1 LRTTDTLGQVD
12 LQERLQLDAARQQV
26 AKVKARTRPWR
37 YIFAI
42 ILAIVAASVSVQ
54 ARYVAHELSKQGGRS
69 ESVLAPLGSAG
80 NLGLSYGAAIAFCL
94 LAGAG
99 TLGLGN
105 KAREVL
111 ERSVG
116 SAHATV
122 VRFVILV
129 AGALVTVIITLEL
142 FNVAVTQL
150 IVGGVVTSVLL
161 GIAAQ
166 QSLANVFAGIVL
178 LMARP
183 FRVGDQ
189 IGVRS
194 GALSGLLEGM
204 VSEISITYVRLET
217 PNGPVHIPNSQVLA
231 AAVGPA
237 GAVPAPSGQAAT
249 SAGQGAA
256 AQAGPAAATAAPL
269 TPTETAAAAGAPA
282 MEHPAT
288 AEAPAHPATAEA
300 QTPPGTAEAPAGSPG
315 PAEPAPEGSESGR
328 DAGRQ
333 PS

>member
-1 LRTTDTLGQVD
+1 LLRTTDTLGQVD
-12 LQERLQLDAARQQV
+12 LQERLQLDAARHQV

-42 ILAIVAASVSVQ
+42 LLAIVAASVSVQ
-54 ARYVAHELSKQGGRS
+54 ARYVAGQLSRTKGHS
-69 ESVLAPLGSAG
+69 ASVLAPLGSTG
-80 NLGLSYGAAIAFCL
+80 NQWLSYGAAVAFCL

-111 ERSVG
+111 ERSFG
-116 SAHATV
+116 SAHAAV
-122 VRFVILV
+122 VRFAILV
-129 AGALVTVIITLEL
+129 VGALLTVIFTLEL
-142 FNVAVTQL
+142 FDVAITQL

-189 IGVRS
+189 IGIRS

-217 PNGPVHIPNSQVLA
+217 PNGPIHVPNSQVLA
-231 AAVGPA
+231 AAIGPIGALPPA
-237 GAVPAPSGQAAT
+237 GSAPPPGPGS
-249 SAGQGAA
+249 A
-256 AQAGPAAATAAPL
+256 AQAAPAATAAPAIAAGAAAAGAAAAG
-269 TPTETAAAAGAPA
+269 TAAAAGAPA
-282 MEHPAT
+282 PEHPA
-288 AEAPAHPATAEA
+288 AAQPPAAPADPAQPE
-300 QTPPGTAEAPAGSPG
+300 PG
-315 PAEPAPEGSESGR
+315 APESER
-328 DAGRQ
+328 DAGR

>member
-1 LRTTDTLGQVD
+1 MRSPDTLGQVD

-54 ARYVAHELSKQGGRS
+54 ARYVADELSQKGGSS

-269 TPTETAAAAGAPA
+269 TPAETAAAAGAPA
-282 MEHPAT
+282 MEHPAA

-300 QTPPGTAEAPAGSPG
+300 QTSPGAAEAAAGSPG
-315 PAEPAPEGSESGR
+315 PAEPVPEGSESGR

>member
-1 LRTTDTLGQVD
+1 VD
-12 LQERLQLDAARQQV
+12 LQERLQLDAARQHV

-42 ILAIVAASVSVQ
+42 LLAIVAAAVSVQ
-54 ARYVAHELSKQGGRS
+54 ARYVAHELSGKNGASQ
-69 ESVLAPLGSAG
+69 SVLAPLGSGG
-80 NLGLSYGAAIAFCL
+80 NQILSYGAAIAFCL

-111 ERSVG
+111 ERSFG
-116 SAHATV
+116 SEHAGV
-122 VRFVILV
+122 VRFAILV
-129 AGALVTVIITLEL
+129 IGAVITVVLTLEL
-142 FNVAVTQL
+142 FDIAVTQL

-189 IGVRS
+189 IGIRS
-194 GALSGLLEGM
+194 GALSGLLEGL

-231 AAVGPA
+231 AAVGPI
-237 GAVPAPSGQAAT
+237 GALPP
-249 SAGQGAA
+249 
-256 AQAGPAAATAAPL
+256 PATAAPQPAQGSAAPDGAAPL
-269 TPTETAAAAGAPA
+269 EAAGAGAAAAVGTAAAAGAA
-282 MEHPAT
+282 AAAGTEHPAA
-288 AEAPAHPATAEA
+288 AEADTQPSAAE
-300 QTPPGTAEAPAGSPG
+300 TPQAP
-315 PAEPAPEGSESGR
+315 GSER
-328 DAGRQ
+328 DTGRQ
-333 PS
+333 P

>member
-1 LRTTDTLGQVD
+1 VD
-12 LQERLQLDAARQQV
+12 LQERLQLDAARHQV

-37 YIFAI
+37 YVFAI
-42 ILAIVAASVSVQ
+42 LLAIVAASVSVQ
-54 ARYVAHELSKQGGRS
+54 ARYVAHELSPRGGRS
-69 ESVLAPLGSAG
+69 GSVLAPLGSAG

-111 ERSVG
+111 ERSFG
-116 SAHATV
+116 SAHASV
-122 VRFVILV
+122 VRFAILV
-129 AGALVTVIITLEL
+129 IGAILTVIFTLEL
-142 FNVAVTQL
+142 FDVAVTQL

-194 GALSGLLEGM
+194 GALSGLIEGL

-237 GAVPAPSGQAAT
+237 GAVPSPAGQAAP
-249 SAGQGAA
+249 SAAPGAA
-256 AQAGPAAATAAPL
+256 AQAGPAAGTAAPL
-269 TPTETAAAAGAPA
+269 TAAETAAAAGAPA
-282 MEHPAT
+282 LEHPA
-288 AEAPAHPATAEA
+288 AAEA
-300 QTPPGTAEAPAGSPG
+300 QPRAGAAETQAGSPG
-315 PAEPAPEGSESGR
+315 PAEPAPEGPQAER

>member
-1 LRTTDTLGQVD
+1 M
-12 LQERLQLDAARQQV
+12 
-26 AKVKARTRPWR
+26 
-37 YIFAI
+37 
-42 ILAIVAASVSVQ
+42 VS
-54 ARYVAHELSKQGGRS
+54 S

-237 GAVPAPSGQAAT
+237 GAVPPPSGQAAT

-256 AQAGPAAATAAPL
+256 AQAGPAAATAALL
-269 TPTETAAAAGAPA
+269 TPAETAAAAGAPA
-282 MEHPAT
+282 MEHPAAAEASAHPAT
-288 AEAPAHPATAEA
+288 AEASAHPATAEA
-300 QTPPGTAEAPAGSPG
+300 QTSPGAAEAPAGSPG
-315 PAEPAPEGSESGR
+315 PAKPAPEGSESGR

>member
-1 LRTTDTLGQVD
+1 VD
-12 LQERLQLDAARQQV
+12 LQERLQLDTARQQV

-42 ILAIVAASVSVQ
+42 LLAIVAAAVSVQ
-54 ARYVAHELSKQGGRS
+54 ARYVASELSRKNGTS

-80 NLGLSYGAAIAFCL
+80 NMALSYGAALAFCL

-111 ERSVG
+111 ERSFG
-116 SAHATV
+116 SAHAAV
-122 VRFVILV
+122 VRFAVLVI
-129 AGALVTVIITLEL
+129 GALITVVFTLEL
-142 FNVAVTQL
+142 FDVAVTQL

-183 FRVGDQ
+183 FRVGDR

-217 PNGPVHIPNSQVLA
+217 ANGPVHIPNSQVLA

-237 GAVPAPSGQAAT
+237 GAVPPPAGQAAP

-256 AQAGPAAATAAPL
+256 AQAGPAAAPTAPL
-269 TPTETAAAAGAPA
+269 TPAETAAAAGAPA
-282 MEHPAT
+282 LEHPA
-288 AEAPAHPATAEA
+288 AAEA
-300 QTPPGTAEAPAGSPG
+300 QTRPGAAEAPTGSPG
-315 PAEPAPEGSESGR
+315 PAAPAPGGSESER

>member
-1 LRTTDTLGQVD
+1 LLQRPDTLGHVD
-12 LQERLQLDAARQQV
+12 LQERLQLDAARHQV

-42 ILAIVAASVSVQ
+42 ILAIVAATVSVQ
-54 ARYVAHELSKQGGRS
+54 ARYVADELSRPYGRS
-69 ESVLAPLGSAG
+69 ESLLAPLGYTG
-80 NLGLSYGAAIAFCL
+80 NVALSYGTAIAFCL

-116 SAHATV
+116 SAHAAV
-122 VRFVILV
+122 VRFTILV
-129 AGALVTVIITLEL
+129 IGGLATVFFTLEL
-142 FNVAVTQL
+142 LNIAVTQL
-150 IVGGVVTSVLL
+150 IVGGAVTGVLV

-166 QSLANVFAGIVL
+166 QSLANVFAGMVL

-189 IGVRS
+189 IGIRS

-204 VSEISITYVRLET
+204 VSEVSVTYVRLET
-217 PNGPVHIPNSQVLA
+217 ANGPVHIPNSQVLA

-237 GAVPAPSGQAAT
+237 GAVPAP
-249 SAGQGAA
+249 AGQGTLPPGQGSAVP
-256 AQAGPAAATAAPL
+256 AGPAAGTGATPAGQMAAA
-269 TPTETAAAAGAPA
+269 AAAAGAPA
-282 MEHPAT
+282 AEHPAAAET
-288 AEAPAHPATAEA
+288 KTPPDAAEAA
-300 QTPPGTAEAPAGSPG
+300 AGPPG
-315 PAEPAPEGSESGR
+315 PAQPEPEALESER
-328 DAGRQ
+328 DAGHQ
-333 PS
+333 AS

>member
-1 LRTTDTLGQVD
+1 VD
-12 LQERLQLDAARQQV
+12 LQERLQLDTARQHM

-42 ILAIVAASVSVQ
+42 VLAIVAAAVSVQ
-54 ARYVAHELSKQGGRS
+54 ARFVYHELSRANGHS
-69 ESVLAPLGSAG
+69 ESVLAPLGRAG
-80 NLGLSYGAAIAFCL
+80 NLGLSYGAAVAFCL

-111 ERSVG
+111 ERSFG
-116 SAHATV
+116 SAHAGV
-122 VRFVILV
+122 VRFAILVVGAIIDVIL
-129 AGALVTVIITLEL
+129 TLEL

-189 IGVRS
+189 IGIRS

-217 PNGPVHIPNSQVLA
+217 PKGPVHIPNSQVLA
-231 AAVGPA
+231 AAIGPIGALPPPA
-237 GAVPAPSGQAAT
+237 GSAPPPAPGP
-249 SAGQGAA
+249 A
-256 AQAGPAAATAAPL
+256 AQAELAVPLAA
-269 TPTETAAAAGAPA
+269 AAAAGAPA
-282 MEHPAT
+282 LEHPA
-288 AEAPAHPATAEA
+288 AAEA
-300 QTPPGTAEAPAGSPG
+300 QTRPDGPGAPASPPGST
-315 PAEPAPEGSESGR
+315 EPAPEGSQSER

-333 PS
+333 QS

>member
-1 LRTTDTLGQVD
+1 LLQRPDTLGHVD
-12 LQERLQLDAARQQV
+12 LQERLQLDAARHQV

-42 ILAIVAASVSVQ
+42 ILAIVAATVSVQ
-54 ARYVAHELSKQGGRS
+54 ARYVADELSRPYGRS
-69 ESVLAPLGSAG
+69 ESLLAPLGYTG
-80 NLGLSYGAAIAFCL
+80 NVALSYGTAIAFCL

-116 SAHATV
+116 SAHAAV
-122 VRFVILV
+122 VRFTILV
-129 AGALVTVIITLEL
+129 IGGLATVFFTLEL
-142 FNVAVTQL
+142 LNIAVTQL
-150 IVGGVVTSVLL
+150 IVGGAVTGVLV

-166 QSLANVFAGIVL
+166 QSLANVFAGMVL

-189 IGVRS
+189 IGIRS

-204 VSEISITYVRLET
+204 VSEVSVTYVRLET
-217 PNGPVHIPNSQVLA
+217 ANGPVHIPNSQVLA

-237 GAVPAPSGQAAT
+237 GAVPAP
-249 SAGQGAA
+249 AGQGTPPPGQGSAVP
-256 AQAGPAAATAAPL
+256 AGPAAGTGATPAGQMAAA
-269 TPTETAAAAGAPA
+269 AAAAGAPA
-282 MEHPAT
+282 AEHPAA
-288 AEAPAHPATAEA
+288 AETK
-300 QTPPGTAEAPAGSPG
+300 TPPGAAEAAVGPPG
-315 PAEPAPEGSESGR
+315 PAQPEPEGSESER
-328 DAGRQ
+328 DAGHQ
-333 PS
+333 AS

>member
-1 LRTTDTLGQVD
+1 MRTTDTLGQVD
-12 LQERLQLDAARQQV
+12 LQERLQLDAARHQV

-54 ARYVAHELSKQGGRS
+54 ARYVAHELSHKGGSS

-80 NLGLSYGAAIAFCL
+80 NFGLSYGAAIAFCL

-237 GAVPAPSGQAAT
+237 GAVPSPSGQAAT
-249 SAGQGAA
+249 PPGQGAA
-256 AQAGPAAATAAPL
+256 TQAGPAAATAAPL
-269 TPTETAAAAGAPA
+269 TPAEAAGAPA
-282 MEHPAT
+282 LEHPGA
-288 AEAPAHPATAEA
+288 AEA
-300 QTPPGTAEAPAGSPG
+300 QTTPGAAEAPPGSPG

>member
-1 LRTTDTLGQVD
+1 VD

-42 ILAIVAASVSVQ
+42 LLAIVAAAVSVQ
-54 ARYVAHELSKQGGRS
+54 ARYVARQLSDDHAS
-69 ESVLAPLGSAG
+69 HSVLAPLGSGG
-80 NLGLSYGAAIAFCL
+80 NQILSYGAAIAFCL

-111 ERSVG
+111 GRSFG
-116 SAHATV
+116 SEHAGV
-122 VRFVILV
+122 VRFAILVIGAVITVIL
-129 AGALVTVIITLEL
+129 TLEL
-142 FNVAVTQL
+142 FEIAVTQL

-189 IGVRS
+189 IGIRS

-204 VSEISITYVRLET
+204 VSEISVTYVRLET
-217 PNGPVHIPNSQVLA
+217 QNGPVHIPNSQVLA
-231 AAVGPA
+231 AAVGPI
-237 GAVPAPSGQAAT
+237 GALPPASGSAPAPA
-249 SAGQGAA
+249 QGSA
-256 AQAGPAAATAAPL
+256 AQAGPAGSAAPL
-269 TPTETAAAAGAPA
+269 TAAAAEAGTAAAAGAPA
-282 MEHPAT
+282 VEHPAA
-288 AEAPAHPATAEA
+288 AEADTRPGAAAATSA
-300 QTPPGTAEAPAGSPG
+300 PLAPAQPG
-315 PAEPAPEGSESGR
+315 PEGPESER
-328 DAGRQ
+328 DTGRQ
-333 PS
+333 P

>member
-1 LRTTDTLGQVD
+1 MRTTDTLGQVD

-54 ARYVAHELSKQGGRS
+54 ARYVAHELSQPKGRS

-105 KAREVL
+105 KAREVV
-111 ERSVG
+111 ERSFG
-116 SAHATV
+116 SAHAGV
-122 VRFVILV
+122 IRFAVLV
-129 AGALVTVIITLEL
+129 LGAIITVIFTLEL
-142 FNVAVTQL
+142 FDVAVTQL

-189 IGVRS
+189 IGIRS

-237 GAVPAPSGQAAT
+237 GAVPPPGGQAAP
-249 SAGQGAA
+249 SAGQESA
-256 AQAGPAAATAAPL
+256 AQTGPAAAAAAPL
-269 TPTETAAAAGAPA
+269 TPAVAAAAAGAPA
-282 MEHPAT
+282 LEHPA
-288 AEAPAHPATAEA
+288 AADAQPRPGAADAPM
-300 QTPPGTAEAPAGSPG
+300 GSPG
-315 PAEPAPEGSESGR
+315 SGEPVPEGPESER

>member
-1 LRTTDTLGQVD
+1 M
-12 LQERLQLDAARQQV
+12 

-42 ILAIVAASVSVQ
+42 LLAIVAASVSVQ
-54 ARYVAHELSKQGGRS
+54 ARYVAHELSSSKGRS
-69 ESVLAPLGSAG
+69 ESVLAPLGSSG
-80 NLGLSYGAAIAFCL
+80 NAALSYGAAIAFCL

-111 ERSVG
+111 ERSFG
-116 SAHATV
+116 SAHAAV
-122 VRFVILV
+122 VRFAILV
-129 AGALVTVIITLEL
+129 VGALLTVVFTLEL
-142 FNVAVTQL
+142 FDVAVTQL

-237 GAVPAPSGQAAT
+237 GAVPPPAGQAAP
-249 SAGQGAA
+249 SAGHGAA
-256 AQAGPAAATAAPL
+256 AQAAPAAGASL
-269 TPTETAAAAGAPA
+269 TPAETVAAAGTPA
-282 MEHPAT
+282 LEHSA
-288 AEAPAHPATAEA
+288 AAEA
-300 QTPPGTAEAPAGSPG
+300 QARPGAAAAPAGSPES
-315 PAEPAPEGSESGR
+315 AAPAPGAPESER
-328 DAGRQ
+328 DPGRQ
-333 PS
+333 QS

>member
-1 LRTTDTLGQVD
+1 VD

-42 ILAIVAASVSVQ
+42 LLAIVAAAVSVQ
-54 ARYVAHELSKQGGRS
+54 ARYVAQELSSKDHATS
-69 ESVLAPLGSAG
+69 PSVLAPLGSGG
-80 NLGLSYGAAIAFCL
+80 NQILSYGAAIAFCL

-111 ERSVG
+111 ERSFG
-116 SAHATV
+116 SEHAGV
-122 VRFVILV
+122 VRFAILV
-129 AGALVTVIITLEL
+129 IGAVITVVLTLEL
-142 FNVAVTQL
+142 FDIAVTQL

-189 IGVRS
+189 IGIRS

-231 AAVGPA
+231 AAVGPV
-237 GAVPAPSGQAAT
+237 GALPAPSGAAPPPP
-249 SAGQGAA
+249 AQGAA
-256 AQAGPAAATAAPL
+256 AEAGPAAGSVAPL
-269 TPTETAAAAGAPA
+269 AAAAGTAAAAGAPPV
-282 MEHPAT
+282 EHPAAAEADARSGA
-288 AEAPAHPATAEA
+288 AEAPE
-300 QTPPGTAEAPAGSPG
+300 
-315 PAEPAPEGSESGR
+315 SER
-328 DAGRQ
+328 ETGRQ
-333 PS
+333 S

>member
-1 LRTTDTLGQVD
+1 
-12 LQERLQLDAARQQV
+12 V

-42 ILAIVAASVSVQ
+42 ILAIVAAAVSVQ
-54 ARYVAHELSKQGGRS
+54 ARYVAHELSGPNGKS
-69 ESVLAPLGSAG
+69 ESVLAPLGNTG

-129 AGALVTVIITLEL
+129 AGALVTVILTLEL
-142 FNVAVTQL
+142 FDVAVTQL

-183 FRVGDQ
+183 FRVGDR
-189 IGVRS
+189 IGIRS

-237 GAVPAPSGQAAT
+237 GAVPPPGGQAAP
-249 SAGQGAA
+249 SAGQESA
-256 AQAGPAAATAAPL
+256 AQTGPAAAAAAPL
-269 TPTETAAAAGAPA
+269 TPAAAAAAAAAAGAPA
-282 MEHPAT
+282 LEHPA
-288 AEAPAHPATAEA
+288 AADAQPRPVAADAPT
-300 QTPPGTAEAPAGSPG
+300 GSPG
-315 PAEPAPEGSESGR
+315 SGEPVPEGPESER

-333 PS
+333 SS

>member
-1 LRTTDTLGQVD
+1 VD
-12 LQERLQLDAARQQV
+12 LQERLQLDAARHQM

-42 ILAIVAASVSVQ
+42 ILAIVAAAVSVQ
-54 ARYVAHELSKQGGRS
+54 ARYVAKQLSPVHGQS
-69 ESVLAPLGSAG
+69 SSVLAPLGSAG
-80 NLGLSYGAAIAFCL
+80 NTALSYGAAVAFCL

-111 ERSVG
+111 ERSIG
-116 SAHATV
+116 SAHAAV

-129 AGALVTVIITLEL
+129 VGAIVTVVLTLEL
-142 FNVAVTQL
+142 FDIAVTQL

-183 FRVGDQ
+183 FRVGDR
-189 IGVRS
+189 IGIRS

-204 VSEISITYVRLET
+204 VSDISITYVRLET
-217 PNGPVHIPNSQVLA
+217 ANGPVHIPNSQVLA

-237 GAVPAPSGQAAT
+237 GAVPSPTGSPPPPGQGSAAAGPAAGAAPPAGQAAT
-249 SAGQGAA
+249 GAVAAGALAGQ
-256 AQAGPAAATAAPL
+256 
-269 TPTETAAAAGAPA
+269 AAAGAPA
-282 MEHPAT
+282 GQAAAGAPATQHPAST
-288 AEAPAHPATAEA
+288 GTGPPGAAPAS
-300 QTPPGTAEAPAGSPG
+300 AGSPG
-315 PAEPAPEGSESGR
+315 PAQPAPEGSESDR
-328 DAGRQ
+328 ETGRQ

>member
-1 LRTTDTLGQVD
+1 LQGPDSLGHVD
-12 LQERLQLDAARQQV
+12 LQERLQLDAARQQM

-42 ILAIVAASVSVQ
+42 ILAIVAATVSVQ
-54 ARYVAHELSKQGGRS
+54 ARFVARELSVTRRQS
-69 ESVLAPLGSAG
+69 ESVLAPLGYHG
-80 NLGLSYGAAIAFCL
+80 NLALSYGTAIAFCL

-105 KAREVL
+105 KTREVL

-116 SAHATV
+116 SAHAAV
-122 VRFVILV
+122 VRFAVLV
-129 AGALVTVIITLEL
+129 VGGLTTVFFTLEL
-142 FNVAVTQL
+142 LNIAVTQL
-150 IVGGVVTSVLL
+150 IVGGAVTGVLV

-183 FRVGDQ
+183 FRVGDR
-189 IGVRS
+189 IGIRS

-217 PNGPVHIPNSQVLA
+217 ANGPVHIPNSQVLA

-237 GAVPAPSGQAAT
+237 GAVPPPAGQGT
-249 SAGQGAA
+249 PPPGQGAA
-256 AQAGPAAATAAPL
+256 APDGPAAGTAAPL
-269 TPTETAAAAGAPA
+269 TAAGTAAAAGAPA
-282 MEHPAT
+282 LEHPAAAET
-288 AEAPAHPATAEA
+288 GPPGATEAPPG
-300 QTPPGTAEAPAGSPG
+300 PPAPAQ
-315 PAEPAPEGSESGR
+315 PAPEGSESER
-328 DAGRQ
+328 DTGRQ

>member
-1 LRTTDTLGQVD
+1 M
-12 LQERLQLDAARQQV
+12 

-42 ILAIVAASVSVQ
+42 LLAIVAATVSVQ
-54 ARYVAHELSKQGGRS
+54 ARYVADELSRRDGQS
-69 ESVLAPLGSAG
+69 ESVLAPLGYTG
-80 NLGLSYGAAIAFCL
+80 NLALSYGTAIAFCL

-105 KAREVL
+105 KTREVL

-122 VRFVILV
+122 VRFAVLV
-129 AGALVTVIITLEL
+129 VGGLATVFFTLEL
-142 FNVAVTQL
+142 LNIAVTQL
-150 IVGGVVTSVLL
+150 IVGGAVTGVLV

-189 IGVRS
+189 IGIRS

-217 PNGPVHIPNSQVLA
+217 ANGPVHIPNSQVLA

-237 GAVPAPSGQAAT
+237 GALPPPP
-249 SAGQGAA
+249 GQGTPPADAGA
-256 AQAGPAAATAAPL
+256 AQG
-269 TPTETAAAAGAPA
+269 G
-282 MEHPAT
+282 
-288 AEAPAHPATAEA
+288 
-300 QTPPGTAEAPAGSPG
+300 
-315 PAEPAPEGSESGR
+315 
-328 DAGRQ
+328 
-333 PS
+333 

>member
-1 LRTTDTLGQVD
+1 
-12 LQERLQLDAARQQV
+12 
-26 AKVKARTRPWR
+26 VKARTRPWR

-42 ILAIVAASVSVQ
+42 LLAIVAAAVSVQ
-54 ARYVAHELSKQGGRS
+54 ARYVAHELSKDHATSQ
-69 ESVLAPLGSAG
+69 SVLAPLGSGG
-80 NLGLSYGAAIAFCL
+80 NQILSYGAAIAFCL

-111 ERSVG
+111 ERSFG
-116 SAHATV
+116 SEHAGV
-122 VRFVILV
+122 VRFAILV
-129 AGALVTVIITLEL
+129 IGAVITVVLTLEL
-142 FNVAVTQL
+142 FDIAVTQL

-189 IGVRS
+189 IGIRS

-231 AAVGPA
+231 AAVGPIGALPPPA
-237 GAVPAPSGQAAT
+237 GAAPAPA
-249 SAGQGAA
+249 QGSA
-256 AQAGPAAATAAPL
+256 AQAEPAAGAAAPL
-269 TPTETAAAAGAPA
+269 TAAAEAGTAAAAGAPA
-282 MEHPAT
+282 VEHPAA
-288 AEAPAHPATAEA
+288 AEADTRPGAAAVTPA
-300 QTPPGTAEAPAGSPG
+300 PPAPAQPG
-315 PAEPAPEGSESGR
+315 PEGPESERGT
-328 DAGRQ
+328 GRQ
-333 PS
+333 P

>member
-1 LRTTDTLGQVD
+1 VD
-12 LQERLQLDAARQQV
+12 LQERLQLDAARQHV

-42 ILAIVAASVSVQ
+42 LLAIVAAAVSVQ
-54 ARYVAHELSKQGGRS
+54 ARYVARELSKDHATSQ
-69 ESVLAPLGSAG
+69 SVLAPLGSGG
-80 NLGLSYGAAIAFCL
+80 NQILSYGAAIAFCL

-111 ERSVG
+111 ERSFG
-116 SAHATV
+116 SEHAGV
-122 VRFVILV
+122 VRFAILV
-129 AGALVTVIITLEL
+129 IGAVITAVLTLEL
-142 FNVAVTQL
+142 FDIAVTQL

-189 IGVRS
+189 IGIRS

-231 AAVGPA
+231 AAVGPI
-237 GAVPAPSGQAAT
+237 GALPPASGSAPAPTQG
-249 SAGQGAA
+249 SAGQAGLAA
-256 AQAGPAAATAAPL
+256 GSAAPL
-269 TPTETAAAAGAPA
+269 TAAAAAAEAGTAAAAGAPA
-282 MEHPAT
+282 VEHPAA
-288 AEAPAHPATAEA
+288 AEADTRPGAAAA
-300 QTPPGTAEAPAGSPG
+300 MSAPPAPAQPG
-315 PAEPAPEGSESGR
+315 PEGPESER
-328 DAGRQ
+328 DTGRQ
-333 PS
+333 P